1 LGRHRAGEAFDVA
14 ALGAAPSQSANFFKR
29 FQSADRVID
38 PLPDPFQCFADRSQ
52 RFFLELALAGSLRC
66 KEYEKAA
73 NVVQLESSLLGTR
86 LRGYN
91 QVANL
96 EKFLPISGR
105 KRRARAQSSPI
116 SPGVHTPSPLTG
128 GAAISIRTRQF
139 FRCFDTVDH
148 GKMSRICSPRKVTE
162 QRSFRSHTAWPSLRT
177 RPVKSKQSTTAQ
189 THRS

>member
-128 GAAISIRTRQF
+128 ELPFPLEPGSSSAVLIRSITAKCPEF
-139 FRCFDTVDH
+139 V
-148 GKMSRICSPRKVTE
+148 PPE
-162 QRSFRSHTAWPSLRT
+162 RSLSNGRSDRT
-177 RPVKSKQSTTAQ
+177 RPGR
-189 THRS
+189 RSARGP